1 MVAAEHTILT
11 GKMDRRKIY
20 RNRKLKSFY
29 LPIIVSLVTVIL
41 VLLVTDLSHRILGLK
56 VEKKIEKSI
65 LVNNSKSTKYFDT
78 LKDIQDF
85 IWNKLDELQES
96 GNCEDKAIL
105 YCEGADNFS
114 GLGSMLFRYG
124 YCLQVAFALGR
135 TMFIYQRQYQHFG
148 GLNKWLRLEPEKCR
162 YLKENYR
169 NYPNRC
175 NLEDR
180 KCYLDENVLVVNNSY
195 KVLEIFPKPSFPI
208 PRYIPSTIPSFIEEA
223 LLKLKVKD
231 PWLWFT
237 SQFLGYLV
245 LRPNDEFQKTLENIK
260 SNISFSKIGLS
271 LHIRR
276 GDKITRHEAN
286 FIPDEKF
293 IDAIQN
299 LFDHENIKEMNSTRI
314 IYVASDDNLSNMKK
328 ILPSNYIMKRLPP
341 KYLSEGLQ
349 SYFTKNFP
357 SIVLESILIDI
368 NLLAHT
374 DFTIC
379 TMSSNIGRLIYLLKN
394 AIPPYNTT
402 KRVISLDSQE
412 FFGRYYWY
420 GFNVPMNNYFI
431 TKNRRKNINLN
442 ISGIKHLL
450 NYEKGY
456 LYEFVGPQTR
466 TDFGN
471 CIQACYVYTMKPIYQ
486 LSSTYCSIFSEDLT
500 EWPGKPEYPLFL

>member
-1 MVAAEHTILT
+1 MVSVEYTIKT
-11 GKMDRRKIY
+11 AGMDPNQIC
-20 RNRKLKSFY
+20 RNQMFKSFY
-29 LPIIVSLVTVIL
+29 LSIMFSLATL
-41 VLLVTDLSHRILGLK
+41 VLMLVVIDSSNRILGFK
-56 VEKKIEKSI
+56 FEKKIEKSI
-65 LVNNSKSTKYFDT
+65 QVSNSKSTKYFST

-96 GNCEDKAIL
+96 GNCEEKAIL
-105 YCEGADNFS
+105 YCENADNVC

-135 TMFIYQRQYQHFG
+135 TMFIYQREYQHFG

-162 YLKENYR
+162 YLKEKYR

-180 KCYLDENVLVVNNSY
+180 KCYLDDNVLMVNNSN

-208 PRYIPSTIPSFIEEA
+208 PRYIPSTIPSFLEEA
-223 LLKLKVKD
+223 LVKLKVKD

-245 LRPNDEFQKTLENIK
+245 LRPNDEFQKILEKVK
-260 SNISFSKIGLS
+260 SGISYSNIGLS

-276 GDKITRHEAN
+276 GDKITTHEAE
-286 FIPDEKF
+286 FIPDDKF
-293 IDAIQN
+293 IDAMQN
-299 LFDHENIKEMNSTRI
+299 LYDHENIKEINSTRI
-314 IYVASDDNLSNMKK
+314 IYIASDDNLSNMKK

-341 KYLSEGLQ
+341 EYLSKGLQ
-349 SYFTKNFP
+349 SYFIKNFP
-357 SIVLESILIDI
+357 SIILESILIDI

-379 TMSSNIGRLIYLLKN
+379 TMSSNICRLIYFLKN
-394 AIPPYNTT
+394 AVPPYNTT
-402 KRVISLDSQE
+402 KRVISLDAQE
-412 FFGRYYWY
+412 FFGMYTWW
-420 GFNVPMNNYFI
+420 GFFVPMNNYFV
-431 TKNRRKNINLN
+431 TTNRRKNINLKIGGVN
-442 ISGIKHLL
+442 HLL

-456 LYEFVGPQTR
+456 LYKRVGPKTK

-471 CIQACYVYTMKPIYQ
+471 CTQACYIYTMKPVFQ
-486 LSSTYCSIFSEDLT
+486 SSSTHCSILSKDLT